1 MTAVRTPS
9 NAGRR
14 LAGVPAEVRRRE
26 PSRPRLTVAAP
37 PRAAGGNRVVLV
49 VAAIGVVLAIAVVMI
64 SQTLLVG
71 SQGRLDGVQRKIA
84 AQEEILERQRLALAQ
99 MQSPDRVVNA
109 ATERLGMVVP
119 DGIVYLPGNPDAD
132 ALAAEPAVP
141 TPTDAATPE
150 ADG

>member
-1 MTAVRTPS
+1 
-9 NAGRR
+9 
-14 LAGVPAEVRRRE
+14 
-26 PSRPRLTVAAP
+26 
-37 PRAAGGNRVVLV
+37 VVLV

-71 SQGRLDGVQRKIA
+71 SQGRLDGVQRKIV
-84 AQEEILERQRLALAQ
+84 AQEEILERQRLTLAQ